1 MIFIS
6 SRNIQVSRT
15 IADYFGCGA
24 IEKKKTPLVR
34 TNSRFSPFLYF
45 TFSTACHVCMSLKKG
60 LTFLCS
66 VAVTRMKDVPPFGPP
81 IPSGFTFRDP
91 ETFRNFLLAKVIN
104 AENAAHKSEKFHT
117 MATRTRQ
124 EYLRDLAENYIS
136 NTPLDS
142 AGKLN
147 NLISLASKKR
157 ERSKAREGAEFEA
170 AGCVAWRVLAQD
182 FSGGGAELAC
192 ALGLSAEYVL
202 LIDCSTKEVV
212 FNCFCADV
220 IGWTPERLALKIFYG
235 RGDHIAVR
243 VPEGCAQDIR
253 EMVQRLKVSAQCSR
267 LRLLWRL

>member
-1 MIFIS
+1 M
-6 SRNIQVSRT
+6 
-15 IADYFGCGA
+15 
-24 IEKKKTPLVR
+24 
-34 TNSRFSPFLYF
+34 FLY
-45 TFSTACHVCMSLKKG
+45 TWCTLLIRISLPI
-60 LTFLCS
+60 LFPPLS

-81 IPSGFTFRDP
+81 IPSGVTFRDP

-124 EYLRDLAENYIS
+124 EYLRDLAENYVS
-136 NTPLDS
+136 STPLDS

-157 ERSKAREGAEFEA
+157 ERTKAREGAELGA
-170 AGCVAWRVLAQD
+170 AGAVAWRVQAQD
-182 FSGGGAELAC
+182 FSGGGGAELPC
-192 ALGLSAEYVL
+192 ALGVSAEYIV

-243 VPEGCAQDIR
+243 VPEGGAQDIR
-253 EMVQRLKVSAQCSR
+253 EMVQRLKVRPWSKDLIFGIWGHAGCAVSR
-267 LRLLWRL
+267 SYRKTTVQTQLCHVLFTSLFSSL

>member
-1 MIFIS
+1 MKII
-6 SRNIQVSRT
+6 VSH
-15 IADYFGCGA
+15 ASNPAFFA
-24 IEKKKTPLVR
+24 
-34 TNSRFSPFLYF
+34 FSF
-45 TFSTACHVCMSLKKG
+45 
-60 LTFLCS
+60 S

-81 IPSGFTFRDP
+81 IPNGVTFRDP
-91 ETFRNFLLAKVIN
+91 ETVRNFLLAKVIN

-124 EYLRDLAENYIS
+124 EYLRDLAENYVS
-136 NTPLDS
+136 STPLDS

-157 ERSKAREGAEFEA
+157 ERSKAREGAELGA
-170 AGCVAWRVLAQD
+170 TGAVAWRVQAQD
-182 FSGGGAELAC
+182 FSGGGTELPC

-202 LIDCSTKEVV
+202 LTDCSTKEVV

-220 IGWTPERLALKIFYG
+220 IGWTPERLAVKIFYG

-253 EMVQRLKVSAQCSR
+253 EVVQRLKVRVQSLCRGTVTTRAKRVKLCG
-267 LRLLWRL
+267 L

>member
-1 MIFIS
+1 MLLQPLDIS
-6 SRNIQVSRT
+6 LQKALT
-15 IADYFGCGA
+15 I
-24 IEKKKTPLVR
+24 
-34 TNSRFSPFLYF
+34 
-45 TFSTACHVCMSLKKG
+45 
-60 LTFLCS
+60 LCS

-157 ERSKAREGAEFEA
+157 ERSKAREGAELEA

-182 FSGGGAELAC
+182 FSGGAAELSC
-192 ALGLSAEYVL
+192 ALGVSSEYVL

-253 EMVQRLKVSAQCSR
+253 EMVQRLKVSAQGDASSGASELTALSR
-267 LRLLWRL
+267 LVSSSHAVFLYSLISTYVLPLAIGRLVLGIRGGQLFQ